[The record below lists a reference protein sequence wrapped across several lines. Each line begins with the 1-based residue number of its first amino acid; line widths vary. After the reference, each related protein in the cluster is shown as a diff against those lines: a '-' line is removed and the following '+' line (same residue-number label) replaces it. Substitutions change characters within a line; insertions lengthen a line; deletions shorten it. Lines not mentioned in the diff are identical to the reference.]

1 MESVDRWA
9 LSASVGPP
17 PRIAKGQ
24 STPRRS
30 EYCYKV
36 RVHMISFLHEPLLK
50 RYTVVNGQLGSLQLL
65 QPLEADSRE
74 G

>member
-36 RVHMISFLHEPLLK
+36 RVHMISFLHEPLLF
-50 RYTVVNGQLGSLQLL
+50 R
-65 QPLEADSRE
+65 EAVRV
-74 G
+74 GLFH

>member
-36 RVHMISFLHEPLLK
+36 RVHMISFLHEPLLII
-50 RYTVVNGQLGSLQLL
+50 VL
-65 QPLEADSRE
+65 PL
-74 G
+74 

>member
-36 RVHMISFLHEPLLK
+36 RVHMISFLHEPLLRK
-50 RYTVVNGQLGSLQLL
+50 NREMITSFYRQVLQFE
-65 QPLEADSRE
+65 QAAATGRE
-74 G
+74 